1 MARLLLQ
8 QNIRDYFLNDNN
20 SLQGATEMKQNIILI
35 STDKIESEKLTA
47 FLTENHYLL
56 HIMWSIEDLAQFFS
70 ASSGNCVILDLDSV
84 SVDNRT
90 IRELTLQYPQ
100 VYFLCMSEDRFH
112 PELKDAICYHIYAC
126 LTKPL
131 NYDELLYW
139 LKCIDDNDN
148 DGIKNNNIQ

>member
-1 MARLLLQ
+1 
-8 QNIRDYFLNDNN
+8 
-20 SLQGATEMKQNIILI
+20 MKRNIILI
-35 STDKIESEKLTA
+35 SSNKNESENLNA
-47 FLTENHYLL
+47 LLTENHYLL
-56 HIMWSIEDLAQFFS
+56 HVMGSVEGLVRFFA

-84 SVDNRT
+84 CVDNRT

-126 LTKPL
+126 LNKPL

-139 LKCIDDNDN
+139 LKCIEDNDN
-148 DGIKNNNIQ
+148 DGIKKNNNH

>member
-1 MARLLLQ
+1 
-8 QNIRDYFLNDNN
+8 
-20 SLQGATEMKQNIILI
+20 MKQNIILI
-35 STDKIESEKLTA
+35 SSNKNESETINA

-56 HIMWSIEDLAQFFS
+56 HVMGSVNALVRFFA
-70 ASSGNCVILDLDSV
+70 ASSVNCVILDLDSV

-100 VYFLCMSEDRFH
+100 VYFLCMSKDRFH

-139 LKCIDDNDN
+139 LKCIEDNDN
-148 DGIKNNNIQ
+148 DGIKNNNNQ